1 MLEIENYIME
11 IDDSS
16 FLVYKGVVKLSLAA
30 IRGDK
35 ERAEQI
41 KRELIDVGYEIARK
55 WII

>member
-1 MLEIENYIME
+1 
-11 IDDSS
+11 
-16 FLVYKGVVKLSLAA
+16 LSLAA